1 MSRIPLRVF
10 LNPHPKSVQR
20 LSTAAQQPTSPSA
33 STRAFWMPRKTPTGS
48 PRTSVEEFQD
58 LLGRVVEG
66 RGRVLA
72 LCGAG
77 LSASSGLLTFRGK
90 GGMWRDHRST
100 DLATPEAFA
109 ENPGLVWLFYA
120 WRRHRALSVQPNAAH
135 YALARL
141 ATRLTPPPPLLD
153 DDDDSADDATTKTAK
168 TRFLCLTQNVDGL
181 SQRAGHPPASL
192 RPVHGRLF
200 DLKCFD
206 GCGYVERDNFS
217 DPLCPALAPSS
228 ADPDPDWIV
237 DGKLPA
243 PQVAASDLP
252 ACPRCAKDDGK
263 AALLRPDV
271 VWFGEPL
278 EDDALAE
285 ADAFVCGSGGGGGG
299 GDPPPPVELMLVVGT
314 AATVHPAAGYIDL
327 ARRHGAVVA
336 VVNPDPDAGRGLGAD
351 DFFFAEDAAE
361 VLPRLVEKVAGM
373 EA

>member
-1 MSRIPLRVF
+1 MFRIPLRVF
-10 LNPHPKSVQR
+10 PNLHAKNVQR
-20 LSTAAQQPTSPSA
+20 LSAAAQQSPNPNS
-33 STRAFWMPRKTPTGS
+33 SSRSFWMPRKAPTGS

-90 GGMWRDHRST
+90 GGMWRNHRST

-120 WRRHRALSVQPNAAH
+120 WRRHRALSVEPNAAH

-141 ATRLTPPPPLLD
+141 ARRLTPPPDPD
-153 DDDDSADDATTKTAK
+153 AADAAAAAETAK

-200 DLKCFD
+200 DLKCFG

-237 DGKLPA
+237 DGSLPA

-252 ACPRCAKDDGK
+252 ACPRCDDGK
-263 AALLRPDV
+263 TLLRPAV

-278 EDDALAE
+278 EDDVLAE
-285 ADAFVCGSGGGGGG
+285 ADTFVCD
-299 GDPPPPVELMLVVGT
+299 GDPPVELMLVVGT